1 MAKEIDDKLKITGSM
16 PRVSTT
22 TNSQS
27 TTDTASDN
35 KTTTPK
41 SEDKT
46 NKKGRLKSLFGR
58 KKS

>member
-35 KTTTPK
+35 KTATLK
-41 SEDKT
+41 SENKT
-46 NKKGRLKSLFGR
+46 NKKGMLKSLFGR